1 MRRSAN
7 WMKALWLGL
16 GVALGATAMA
26 QEAMP
31 DVQLER
37 EATTMATVVVSGKQ
51 PGPGLWRVSK
61 GDHEMWILGTLS
73 PLPKRMDWEAGKVQR
88 LVARSQE
95 LLAAPSVVV
104 NAKLGIFSQ
113 LALIPTALRAR
124 NDPDGRTLQEQ
135 LSPETYQR
143 WLALKQL
150 YIGRGKAVEK
160 RRPILAANALFDEAL
175 DDNDLSRKA
184 LIWPVLR
191 KAAKKAKIPITVPQ
205 VTIEVSD
212 PKKTFREMAKAPL
225 DDVACFETTLQR
237 LETDLGDM
245 KARANAWAV
254 GDVATLIAMPHVDAE
269 RVCAD
274 AVLTT
279 DIAARQGV
287 SDLPEQLRQRWL
299 QAAEAAL
306 AKNVSTVAALPIENL
321 LREDGLLAALR
332 ERGYT
337 VQAPE

>member
-1 MRRSAN
+1 MGRSVN
-7 WMKALWLGL
+7 WMVALGVGL
-16 GVALGATAMA
+16 GVTLAASAMA
-26 QEAMP
+26 QGAAP
-31 DVQLER
+31 DLQGDPPV
-37 EATTMATVVVSGKQ
+37 TTMDTVVVSGKQ

-61 GDHEMWILGTLS
+61 GEHDLWILGTLS
-73 PLPKRMDWEAGKVQR
+73 PLPKRMDWESGKLQR

-95 LLAAPSVVV
+95 LLAEPSVSV

-143 WLALKQL
+143 WLTLKQRYL
-150 YIGRGKAVEK
+150 GRSKSVEK
-160 RRPILAANALFDEAL
+160 RRPIIAAIDLFDEAL
-175 DDNDLSRKA
+175 DDNDLSRKTN
-184 LIWPVLR
+184 IWAVLR
-191 KAAKKAKIPITVPQ
+191 KAAKKAKVPITAPQ
-205 VTIEVSD
+205 VTIEISD
-212 PKKTFREMAKAPL
+212 PKKTFREMAKSPL
-225 DDVACFETTLQR
+225 DDVRCFEATLQR
-237 LETDLGDM
+237 LETDLDGM

-254 GDVATLIAMPHVDAE
+254 GDVTTLVALPHVDEE
-269 RVCAD
+269 RACVD
-274 AVLTT
+274 AVLTA

-287 SDLPEQLRQRWL
+287 SDLPAQMRERWL
-299 QAAEAAL
+299 QAADAAL

-321 LREDGLLAALR
+321 LREDGLLVALR